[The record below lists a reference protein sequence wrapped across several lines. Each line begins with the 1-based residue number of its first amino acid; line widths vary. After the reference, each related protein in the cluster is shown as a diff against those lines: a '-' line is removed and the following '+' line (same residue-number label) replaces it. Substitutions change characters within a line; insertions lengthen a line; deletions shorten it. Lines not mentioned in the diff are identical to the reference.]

1 MVKRFRKR
9 VVRKNA
15 LDNIGVAARTISRDN
30 REPVRAEWS
39 RVQEKKVSSKPEA
52 VRTDDDLER
61 ENVKQSNANLRIF
74 PFFSIFR
81 SIFQLYS
88 RIIRYRV
95 IEFKA
100 NLKFFILRTIVRLFV
115 CSFRSIATG
124 DQKLETVTIFLTL
137 DGIHE
142 RIIVRSGLQSES
154 KLTLTDVMACSLEA
168 ESIYERIAFVSPFK
182 DFISQVEISVSMYTR
197 KIYLLGVTAFFP
209 LSR

>member
-74 PFFSIFR
+74 PFFSIDFFLR
-81 SIFQLYS
+81 FSNSIRESFD
-88 RIIRYRV
+88 

-100 NLKFFILRTIVRLFV
+100 NLKFFICGQLFV
-115 CSFRSIATG
+115 CSFRPIATD

-137 DGIHE
+137 DRIHARTNE
-142 RIIVRSGLQSES
+142 SSSEVVS
-154 KLTLTDVMACSLEA
+154 KVNLN
-168 ESIYERIAFVSPFK
+168 
-182 DFISQVEISVSMYTR
+182 
-197 KIYLLGVTAFFP
+197 
-209 LSR
+209 

>member
-74 PFFSIFR
+74 PFFSIDFFLR
-81 SIFQLYS
+81 FSNSIRESFD
-88 RIIRYRV
+88 

-137 DGIHE
+137 DRIHARTNE
-142 RIIVRSGLQSES
+142 SSSEVVS
-154 KLTLTDVMACSLEA
+154 KVNLN
-168 ESIYERIAFVSPFK
+168 
-182 DFISQVEISVSMYTR
+182 
-197 KIYLLGVTAFFP
+197 
-209 LSR
+209 

>member
-81 SIFQLYS
+81 SIRESFD
-88 RIIRYRV
+88 

-115 CSFRSIATG
+115 
-124 DQKLETVTIFLTL
+124 
-137 DGIHE
+137 
-142 RIIVRSGLQSES
+142 
-154 KLTLTDVMACSLEA
+154 
-168 ESIYERIAFVSPFK
+168 
-182 DFISQVEISVSMYTR
+182 
-197 KIYLLGVTAFFP
+197 
-209 LSR
+209 

>member
-74 PFFSIFR
+74 PFFSIDFFLR
-81 SIFQLYS
+81 FSNSIRESFD
-88 RIIRYRV
+88 

-154 KLTLTDVMACSLEA
+154 KLTLTDVIACSLEA
-168 ESIYERIAFVSPFK
+168 ESIYERIAFVSSFK

>member
-81 SIFQLYS
+81 SIFQLDS
-88 RIIRYRV
+88 RIIQYRV

-100 NLKFFILRTIVRLFV
+100 SLNFSFCGQLFV
-115 CSFRSIATG
+115 CSFRPIATD